1 MTQRVVNYTYGTGN
15 PVLPDGSVDV
25 RDGIDNLQSLDIFMN
40 ADEDTYNQR
49 DGDIVKTR
57 AGAVRSVGVQRVG
70 DFTTGCAVTE
80 RNQGVLYEPDGTVY
94 VWLGALP
101 KVVPAASSPATTGG
115 IGPTGWLDI
124 GDASLRAEL
133 AGTGGSSL
141 IGRGTSDV
149 DSDLTAIENQSAS
162 LEDVILS
169 VSELASVAYSAPS
182 IPAITSKNKAI
193 FKPTSV
199 TDCLTW
205 IVSRKA
211 QGKAGWVA
219 VAISNEVAPS
229 DAQNYGGASNYRPAY
244 VINGASFFVGKTSM
258 YNKTAGTVISA
269 LTAAQINTIW
279 GYVPNGAEYYA
290 QSVGASVNWNAR
302 QCYDC
307 AGIGDSITYNVSKG
321 DCTVR
326 FGMTNASSTSV
337 KVQISFDG
345 ANFVDYQTLSL
356 RHPPSGSIFK
366 RDVRVTVGATG
377 PYFVRVEN
385 AAAGSCFVAGINIG
399 QLPEFG
405 EIDIDNAMFV
415 QALSVGG
422 VPNQYQ
428 GGLGANEFAAK
439 ELSTGKFFGTYHGGH
454 GGFLQRLRTESA
466 SYNIDTTT
474 PPALVVV
481 SSLQLHSA
489 STLTV
494 GATLYSYACETFFGD
509 GANVSTYSLKLG
521 SGSPVVCERVYTHM
535 CTTQRDFDWVHLP
548 LTINKTDDGD
558 VNVGD
563 CQFIQQFRGYD
574 AAQLNCYFSGVNV
587 RENANG
593 GAYVSFQTNY
603 NKQYYGPALGSSSFA
618 LTGGQFVTA
627 KEYM

>member
-1 MTQRVVNYTYGTGN
+1 MSVSEPGKIITPWAESGLKNTIPPAANPATGRAGFDQGFSAINMTAKEAGGIPPFGQDFNGIFYEVTNILRYMQAGGQPTFDAALATAIGGYPKGAMLLGSDGLTLWQSQIASNMGN
-15 PVLPDGSVDV
+15 PD
-25 RDGIDNLQSLDIFMN
+25 
-40 ADEDTYNQR
+40 
-49 DGDIVKTR
+49 
-57 AGAVRSVGVQRVG
+57 
-70 DFTTGCAVTE
+70 
-80 RNQGVLYEPDGTVY
+80 
-94 VWLGALP
+94 
-101 KVVPAASSPATTGG
+101 SSPANWKKVDVNLKEFLGSTSG
-115 IGPTGWLDI
+115 
-124 GDASLRAEL
+124 
-133 AGTGGSSL
+133 AGSVGTENGFSVQENISS
-141 IGRGTSDV
+141 IS
-149 DSDLTAIENQSAS
+149 N
-162 LEDVILS
+162 
-169 VSELASVAYSAPS
+169 LASVSYAAPS
-182 IPAITSKNKAI
+182 LPTLTSKNKAI
-193 FKPTSV
+193 FKSSTV

-205 IVSRKA
+205 IVSKKA

-219 VAISNEVAPS
+219 VAISNEVAPT

-244 VINGASFFVGKTSM
+244 VINGASFFVGKTSLHA
-258 YNKTAGTVISA
+258 KTAGTVLST
-269 LTAAQINTIW
+269 LTAAQVNTIW
-279 GYVPNGAEYYA
+279 GYASSGSEYFA
-290 QSVGASVNWNAR
+290 QSVGATVSWNAR

-326 FGMTNASSTSV
+326 LGMTNASSTSV
-337 KVQISFDG
+337 KIQISFDG
-345 ANFVDYQTLSL
+345 TNFVDYQTLSL

-415 QALSVGG
+415 QVISVGG

-439 ELSTGKFFGTYHGGH
+439 DLSTGKFFGTYHGGH

-466 SYNIDTTT
+466 SYDIDTTT
-474 PPALVVV
+474 PPALLVV

-494 GATLYSYACETFFGD
+494 GSTSYGYTCETFFGD
-509 GANVSTYSLKLG
+509 GSHVSTYSLKLG

-558 VNVGD
+558 INVGD

-574 AAQLNCYFSGVNV
+574 AAQLNCYFSGVDVAKNV
-587 RENANG
+587 NG
-593 GAYVSFQTNY
+593 GAYVSFQPNY
-603 NKQYYGPALGSSSFA
+603 NKQYYGPALGSSSFP